1 LTVESI
7 KNAYVKDE
15 EKERVEM
22 EQKVSVEGFQG
33 V

>member
-1 LTVESI
+1 VENI
-7 KNAYVKDE
+7 KNTYVKDE

-22 EQKVSVEGFQG
+22 EQKVSVEGFQS

>member
-1 LTVESI
+1 MSNT
-7 KNAYVKDE
+7 YVKDE

>member
-1 LTVESI
+1 VENI

-15 EKERVEM
+15 EKERVEI
-22 EQKVSVEGFQG
+22 EQKVSVERFQG

>member
-1 LTVESI
+1 LENI
-7 KNAYVKDE
+7 KNTYVKDK

>member
-1 LTVESI
+1 VESI
-7 KNAYVKDE
+7 KNTYVKDG

>member
-1 LTVESI
+1 LEMSNT
-7 KNAYVKDE
+7 YVKDE

>member
-1 LTVESI
+1 VENI
-7 KNAYVKDE
+7 KNTYVKDE

>member
-7 KNAYVKDE
+7 KSAYVKDE

-22 EQKVSVEGFQG
+22 EQKVSVER
-33 V
+33 